1 MALLG
6 KISIAGKI
14 VAAFAG
20 LVLIVAGTLAT
31 NYRNLSVV
39 AETGQA
45 AGHTREVV
53 RHVNLVMLAMIDR
66 EMAVRGYLLSG
77 DEAFLRPYR
86 AAGILLEEVVPHAKN
101 LVEDNPAQLWR
112 LKGIE
117 GLATRWRTHVA
128 ERQIS
133 LMGDP
138 ETAEEALEMARNSE
152 GRVLIEGIRVLSE
165 DIMADENALLDLRGG
180 EEAAAYAS
188 SYLVSVI
195 GMIICVVVATGAS
208 VLLYLGI
215 ASPVGALNLS
225 MARLAKDDIDT
236 AIPGL
241 DRRDEIGAM
250 AKAVAVFKANAI
262 ERRQMEEEKLALE
275 ASVQSEK
282 RQAMQALAG
291 EFEDK
296 VGALVHQLS
305 HAAREMEATA
315 RAMAANAEQTN
326 QQSNMVAAAAG
337 QTSTNVQAV
346 ATATEELSLS
356 AREIGAQVT
365 QSSDIAS
372 RAVGDARRSNEK
384 ARGLAEGAG
393 RIGAVV
399 KLINDIAAQTNLLAL
414 NATIEAARAGE
425 AGRGFAVV
433 AGEVKQLASQT
444 SRATEEI
451 AVQIGEIQTFS
462 AEMVEAIQS
471 IGTTIEDM
479 HRIAT
484 SVAAAV
490 EQQQAATGEIA
501 RNVNEAA
508 RGTHDVTDNIAQ
520 VRQAATQTGA
530 SATQVLVAAGGLAGD
545 ADALTREV
553 HDFLAG
559 IRAA

>member
-1 MALLG
+1 MSLLG
-6 KISIAGKI
+6 KFSIARKI
-14 VAAFAG
+14 IVAFAG
-20 LVLIVAGTLAT
+20 LVLIVAGTLGM

-39 AETGQA
+39 EETGQS
-45 AGHTREVV
+45 AGHTQEVV
-53 RHVNLVMLAMIDR
+53 RHINLVMLATIDR
-66 EMAVRGYLLSG
+66 EMAVRGFLLSG
-77 DEAFLRPYR
+77 DDEFLRPYR
-86 AAGILLEEVVPHAKN
+86 AAGILLDEIVPHAKE
-101 LVEDNPAQLWR
+101 LVAGSPAQLWR

-138 ETAEEALEMARNSE
+138 QTADEALEMARNSE
-152 GRVLIEGIRVLSE
+152 GRILVEGIRVLSE
-165 DIMADENALLDLRGG
+165 DIIADENALLALRGA
-180 EEAAAYAS
+180 EEAAAYSS

-195 GMIICVVVATGAS
+195 GMIICIAMAAGAS
-208 VLLYLGI
+208 FLLHLGI
-215 ASPVGALNLS
+215 ASPVGTLNRS
-225 MARLAKDDIDT
+225 MARLAEDDT
-236 AIPGL
+236 NVVVPGL

-250 AKAVAVFKANAI
+250 ARAVEVFKANAI
-262 ERRQMEEEKLALE
+262 ERRQMEDEKLARE
-275 ASVQSEK
+275 EVAQSEK

-291 EFEDK
+291 EFEGK
-296 VGALVHQLS
+296 VGTLVVQLS
-305 HAAREMEATA
+305 NAAREMEATA
-315 RAMAANAEQTN
+315 RSMAANAEQTN

-337 QTSTNVQAV
+337 QTSGNVQAV
-346 ATATEELSLS
+346 ATAAEELSVS
-356 AREIGAQVT
+356 ASEIGAQVT

-372 RAVGDARRSNEK
+372 RAVGDARRTNEK
-384 ARGLAEGAG
+384 ARGLAEGAS
-393 RIGAVV
+393 RIGAVL

-414 NATIEAARAGE
+414 NATIEAARAGD

-451 AVQIGEIQTFS
+451 AVQIGEIQNFS

-471 IGTTIEDM
+471 IGATIEDM

-508 RGTHDVTDNIAQ
+508 RGTHDVTENIAQ
-520 VRQAATQTGA
+520 VREAATQTGA
-530 SATQVLVAAGGLAGD
+530 SASQVLGAAGGLSSD

-553 HDFLAG
+553 RDFLAG